1 MVVRDNPGDIAA
13 NGEDDFPEAL
23 LGDFD
28 VSRVSTRDDY
38 NGYDGYDGYD
48 EEGKDYARSI

>member
-1 MVVRDNPGDIAA
+1 MYRMTNMVVKDNLDDVAA

-28 VSRVSTRDDY
+28 VSQLPEVHPDS
-38 NGYDGYDGYD
+38 
-48 EEGKDYARSI
+48 EGQEDADTV

>member
-38 NGYDGYDGYD
+38 NGYDGYD